1 MANLVRS
8 LKKFVNMNSEK
19 QAIIMTSVG
28 LLGFLTTSIADLC
41 NILPWQNMTE
51 IIAGVFIAVFGIG
64 CFLMCYVC
72 RNLTQPGAVPLIWG
86 SFGLVG
92 LHSTAVIIDLVTEKF
107 FGISISRIIPYYAYP
122 LLCLGFYGI
131 FRIIAREIK
140 EAWKRA

>member
-8 LKKFVNMNSEK
+8 LKKFVNMEVERKS
-19 QAIIMTSVG
+19 IILTSVG
-28 LLGFLTTSIADLC
+28 FLGFIVTSLADLC

-51 IIAGVFIAVFGIG
+51 IIAAGFLAVLGVG
-64 CFLMCYVC
+64 CFVMCYAF
-72 RNLTQPGAVPLIWG
+72 RNNTQPGAIPLIWG

-92 LHSTAVIIDLVTEKF
+92 MHCLAVIIDLTTEKF

-122 LLCLGFYGI
+122 LLCLCFYGI